1 MNIDV
6 AKGLARQIVEH
17 FGKENQEEKLLEELE
32 ELKEELKINIGEN
45 TITENTISEM
55 ADVHILI
62 AQLLLKYDK
71 QEEYIKLL
79 NLSLEELL
87 RESKRGITNRRIYG
101 Y

>member
-32 ELKEELKINIGEN
+32 ELKEELKINIKQD

-71 QEEYIKLL
+71 QEEYNEAVEYKLKRTIK
-79 NLSLEELL
+79 
-87 RESKRGITNRRIYG
+87 RIKEDY
-101 Y
+101 YK

>member
-32 ELKEELKINIGEN
+32 ELKEELKINIKQD
-45 TITENTISEM
+45 TITENTVSEM

-71 QEEYIKLL
+71 QEEYNKAVEYKLKRTIK
-79 NLSLEELL
+79 
-87 RESKRGITNRRIYG
+87 RIKEDY
-101 Y
+101 YK

>member
-6 AKGLARQIVEH
+6 AKGLARQIVDH

-32 ELKEELKINIGEN
+32 ELKEELEINIKED

-62 AQLLLKYDK
+62 AQLLIKYDK
-71 QEEYIKLL
+71 QEEYNEVIDFKIK
-79 NLSLEELL
+79 
-87 RESKRGITNRRIYG
+87 RTIQRIKVG
-101 Y
+101 YYE

>member
-1 MNIDV
+1 MDIDV
-6 AKGLARQIVEH
+6 AKGLARRIVEH

-32 ELKEELKINIGEN
+32 ELKNELIINIEEN

-71 QEEYIKLL
+71 QEEYNEAVEYKLKRTIQRIK
-79 NLSLEELL
+79 E
-87 RESKRGITNRRIYG
+87 G
-101 Y
+101 YYK

>member
-6 AKGLARQIVEH
+6 AKGLARQIVDH
-17 FGKENQEEKLLEELE
+17 FGKENQEKKLLEELE
-32 ELKEELKINIGEN
+32 ELKEELKINIEEN

-71 QEEYIKLL
+71 QEEYNEAVEFKLRRTIK
-79 NLSLEELL
+79 
-87 RESKRGITNRRIYG
+87 RIKEG
-101 Y
+101 YYE

>member
-32 ELKEELKINIGEN
+32 ELKEELKINIKQD

-71 QEEYIKLL
+71 QEEYNAAVEYKLERTIK
-79 NLSLEELL
+79 
-87 RESKRGITNRRIYG
+87 RIKEG
-101 Y
+101 YYK

>member
-6 AKGLARQIVEH
+6 AKGLARQIVDH

-32 ELKEELKINIGEN
+32 ELKNELKINIEEN

-62 AQLLLKYDK
+62 AQLLIKYDK
-71 QEEYIKLL
+71 QEEYNEAVEYKLTRTIQRIK
-79 NLSLEELL
+79 E
-87 RESKRGITNRRIYG
+87 G
-101 Y
+101 YYK

>member
-6 AKGLARQIVEH
+6 AKGLARQIVDH

-32 ELKEELKINIGEN
+32 ELKNELIINIEEN

-71 QEEYIKLL
+71 QEEYNKAVEYKLKRTIQRIK
-79 NLSLEELL
+79 E
-87 RESKRGITNRRIYG
+87 G
-101 Y
+101 YYK